1 MTNPPAIW
9 SENPCPVVGM
19 VHLKPLPGS
28 PGFAGDLRSVLR
40 AAKKD
45 AESLVSGGVD
55 GLLVENLGD
64 APFVRGRVSRETVAC
79 MAAIASEIRQEF
91 SVPLGINVLR
101 NDGQSALAIAQASG
115 AQFIR
120 VNVLCG
126 ACLTDQGIVQGIA
139 AELMRDRARLDATDI
154 QVLADI
160 CVKHSV
166 PLANRPLSE
175 EVVDL
180 VQRGGADAIVVS
192 GTSTGSPT
200 DLQELK
206 QVKAAAGNVPVWIG
220 SGVNETS
227 LESSVL
233 VADGLI
239 VGTGLKQG
247 NQVHHPVDPQL
258 VARLVKGVSEWL
270 PQRSLAN
277 E

>member
-1 MTNPPAIW
+1 MTNPSGLW
-9 SENPCPVVGM
+9 SENSCPIVGM

-28 PGFAGDLRSVLR
+28 PGFSGDLRSILQS
-40 AAKKD
+40 AKKD

-64 APFVRGRVSRETVAC
+64 APYVRGRVARETVAC
-79 MAAIASEIRQEF
+79 MTVIASEIRQEF

-101 NDGQSALAIAQASG
+101 NDGQSALAIAQAAE

-126 ACLTDQGIVQGIA
+126 ARLTDQGIVQGIA
-139 AELMRDRARLDATDI
+139 AELMRDRSRLAATDI

-160 CVKHSV
+160 NVKHSV
-166 PLANRPLSE
+166 PLANRPLQE

-180 VQRGGADAIVVS
+180 VQRGGADVIVVS

-200 DLQELK
+200 NLQELK
-206 QVKAAAGNVPVWIG
+206 QVKAAAGKVPVWIG
-220 SGVNETS
+220 SGVSETS

-233 VADGLI
+233 AADGLI
-239 VGTGLKQG
+239 VGTGLKRG
-247 NQVHHPVDPQL
+247 NQVQRPVDPQL
-258 VARLVKGVSEWL
+258 VARLVRSASDWL
-270 PQRSLAN
+270 PQRSPAT

>member
-1 MTNPPAIW
+1 MTNPSGLW
-9 SENPCPVVGM
+9 SENSCPIVGM

-28 PGFAGDLRSVLR
+28 PGFAGDLRSILR
-40 AAKKD
+40 AAKTD

-64 APFVRGRVSRETVAC
+64 APYVRGRVTRETVAC
-79 MAAIASEIRQEF
+79 MTVIASEIRQEF

-101 NDGQSALAIAQASG
+101 NDGQSALAIAQAAG

-126 ACLTDQGIVQGIA
+126 ARLTDQGIVQGIA
-139 AELMRDRARLDATDI
+139 AELMRDRSRLAATHI
-154 QVLADI
+154 RVLADI
-160 CVKHSV
+160 GVKHSV
-166 PLANRPLSE
+166 PLASRPLPE

-192 GTSTGSPT
+192 GTSTGAPT
-200 DLQELK
+200 NLQELK
-206 QVKAAAGNVPVWIG
+206 QVKAAAGKVPVWIG
-220 SGVNETS
+220 SGVSETS

-233 VADGLI
+233 AADGLI
-239 VGTGLKQG
+239 VGTGLKRG

-258 VARLVKGVSEWL
+258 VARFVRSASEWI

-277 E
+277 K

>member
-1 MTNPPAIW
+1 
-9 SENPCPVVGM
+9 
-19 VHLKPLPGS
+19 LP
-28 PGFAGDLRSVLR
+28 
-40 AAKKD
+40 
-45 AESLVSGGVD
+45 
-55 GLLVENLGD
+55 
-64 APFVRGRVSRETVAC
+64 
-79 MAAIASEIRQEF
+79 
-91 SVPLGINVLR
+91 
-101 NDGQSALAIAQASG
+101 
-115 AQFIR
+115 
-120 VNVLCG
+120 
-126 ACLTDQGIVQGIA
+126 
-139 AELMRDRARLDATDI
+139 
-154 QVLADI
+154 
-160 CVKHSV
+160 
-166 PLANRPLSE
+166 E

-192 GTSTGSPT
+192 GTSTGSPA

-233 VADGLI
+233 AADGLI